1 MSLESPPRAGLV
13 RALSFLIIGLMLAAV
28 GYAGWIAARY
38 WGDIGV

>member
-1 MSLESPPRAGLV
+1 MSLESPPRAGLT

-28 GYAGWIAARY
+28 CYAGWIAVRY